1 MKTVQ
6 SGELKNNFAHFL
18 EKVIKGEI
26 FVVSYGRKKKKVAVL
41 GPYDPGKR
49 TKRKLGI
56 LEGKISI
63 KMNEDWEINDAEF
76 LNS

>member
-18 EKVIKGEI
+18 EKVIKGEV
-26 FVVSYGRKKKKVAVL
+26 FVVSYGRKKKKVAL
-41 GPYDPGKR
+41 LSPYDSKKR
-49 TKRKLGI
+49 FKRKLGI
-56 LEGKISI
+56 LDGKISI
-63 KMNEDWEINDAEF
+63 RIRKDWEISESEF